1 MIFIA
6 DNLKISIMMKFIY
19 LIELN
24 LINLIV
30 SHNLRNSW
38 MIFSLILKN
47 LIKSQLE
54 STVMQFFHEL
64 KKINF
69 IHEFF
74 FAIV

>member
-30 SHNLRNSW
+30 SHNLRNS
-38 MIFSLILKN
+38 
-47 LIKSQLE
+47 
-54 STVMQFFHEL
+54 
-64 KKINF
+64 
-69 IHEFF
+69 
-74 FAIV
+74 